1 MSAISVLQELAQQ
14 RFDPEKFA
22 GIFTSG
28 GGGPPRWL
36 HGNNGL
42 LAAKYAHQLDSR
54 ATLPGLFS
62 CLQ

>member
-1 MSAISVLQELAQQ
+1 MPLQRLTEQ

-36 HGNNGL
+36 HGSNGL
-42 LAAKYAHQLDSR
+42 IADK
-54 ATLPGLFS
+54 
-62 CLQ
+62 